1 TLFRSRIPRSRRIR
15 GNHQKAGPAGRR
27 APRLS
32 APDLRISSRRRVG
45 SGGARMNHPVADP
58 KSGQIQVETETLL
71 QIEIQ
76 SESQTTVLN
85 SATESPR
92 QHAVPAHH
100 HKIGVL
106 PA

>member
-1 TLFRSRIPRSRRIR
+1 
-15 GNHQKAGPAGRR
+15 
-27 APRLS
+27 
-32 APDLRISSRRRVG
+32 
-45 SGGARMNHPVADP
+45 MNHPVADP

-92 QHAVPAHH
+92 KHAVPAHH

-106 PA
+106 PAFQSLLHLIVIAIFIITFCAQPFRIPS